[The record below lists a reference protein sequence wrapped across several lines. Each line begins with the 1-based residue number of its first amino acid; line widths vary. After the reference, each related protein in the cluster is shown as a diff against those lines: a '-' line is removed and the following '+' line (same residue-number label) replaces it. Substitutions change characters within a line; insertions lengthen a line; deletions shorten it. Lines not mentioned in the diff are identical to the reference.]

1 MPDFLRYTQ
10 IVFKRFK
17 AFKSFTLRLGP
28 MNIMVGPNNAG
39 KSTILAAFRI
49 LEAGLRK
56 ARTRKATLVEGPA
69 GSRYGYSVDFTALS
83 IAEENIFFNYEES
96 EPASVVFSLT
106 QGKRLTLHFP
116 ENRVCHLFADDPKR
130 QIRTPSAF
138 KTAFN
143 CPIGFVPILGPVEH
157 EETLYKEEAAR
168 LALFNYRAA
177 RNFRNIWH
185 HFPEDFDLFRQLL
198 RDTWPGMDI
207 QKPDPPPILGPP
219 TLHMFCTEERITR
232 EIAWIGFGFQVWC
245 QMLTHIVK
253 SRHSSLFL
261 IDEPDIY
268 LHSDLQRRL
277 LNVLRKLGPDIL
289 VATHSTELVSE
300 ADANEIVLI
309 DKSVNRATRIKK
321 PTQLPEVFSSLGSH
335 LNPVLTRLAKSRRAV
350 FVEGKEFPIIS
361 KFARRLR
368 SKYPADLDDF
378 AVLPLEG
385 FNPDRV
391 PLLKAGIRHALG
403 DDVRTGIV
411 LDRDFRSDEE
421 CDAIQAK
428 CETFC
433 DFMFILTCKEIESL
447 LLVPDAIDRAAR
459 QLLAE
464 NARRTGQSTKY
475 VAQCSTVLDAFIDGK
490 KHHVE
495 SRFIASYQRF
505 VHGAAPRKAD
515 ATTTERALEA
525 FESEWAKGARRR
537 RELVPAKAALS
548 AINQHLQD
556 NYSVNVSATSIIS
569 AMHVDEIPSEMRRLL
584 NKLAEFVA
592 A

>member
-1 MPDFLRYTQ
+1 MPGFLRYTQ
-10 IVFKRFK
+10 VGFKRFK
-17 AFKSFTLRLGP
+17 AFKSFTLKMGP

-39 KSTILAAFRI
+39 KSTVLAAFRI

-69 GSRYGYSVDFTALS
+69 GPRYGYSVDFTALS

-96 EPASVVFSLT
+96 EPASVTFSLT
-106 QGKRLTLHFP
+106 QGKRLVLYFP
-116 ENRVCHLFADDPKR
+116 ESRVCHLFVDDPKR
-130 QIRTPSAF
+130 QIRSPSAF
-138 KTAFN
+138 KTAFH

-185 HFPEDFDLFRQLL
+185 HYPEDFDLFRKLL
-198 RDTWPGMDI
+198 HDTWPGMDI

-219 TLHMFCTEERITR
+219 TLHMFCTEDRITR
-232 EIAWIGFGFQVWC
+232 EIAWVGFGFQVWC

-253 SRHSSLFL
+253 SRHSSCFL

-309 DKSVNRATRIKK
+309 DKTVRRATRIRK
-321 PTQLPEVFSSLGSH
+321 PTQVPEVFSSLGSN
-335 LNPVLTRLAKSRRAV
+335 LNPVLTRLAKTRRAV
-350 FVEGKEFPIIS
+350 FVEGKEFPIVS

-368 SKYPADLDDF
+368 STYHGDLDDF
-378 AVLPLEG
+378 AILPLEG

-391 PLLKAGIRHALG
+391 PLLKTGIKHALG
-403 DDVRTGIV
+403 DDVRAGIV

-421 CDAIQAK
+421 CAAIQAK
-428 CETFC
+428 CEAFC
-433 DFMFILTCKEIESL
+433 DFIFIYRCKEIENL
-447 LLVPDAIDRAAR
+447 LLVPEAVDRAAR
-459 QLLAE
+459 RLVEE
-464 NARRTGQSTKY
+464 NARRTGQGTHY
-475 VAQCSTVLDAFIDGK
+475 VDQCATILDAFIDGK
-490 KHHVE
+490 KYYVE
-495 SRFIASYQRF
+495 SRYIASYQRF
-505 VHGAAPRKAD
+505 VHGAAPRIAN
-515 ATTTERALEA
+515 ATNTERALEA
-525 FESEWAKGARRR
+525 FESEWANGARRR
-537 RELVPAKAALS
+537 RELIPAKDALS

-584 NKLAEFVA
+584 NQLSKFVA